1 MPALPGIAALP
12 RRARLTPTDTSA
24 VCGLRAK
31 TAGDEPVK
39 ANGIGPVAQETRG
52 AQQGLPEGASQS
64 DKSAGSRPGHIYAAL
79 DLGTNN
85 CRLLIAKPDAN
96 GFRVLDS
103 FSRTVRLGEGLSQ
116 TGELSEAAITRAID
130 AIRICAVKMR
140 KRGVTSARAIA
151 TEACRT
157 AKNGPAFIKR
167 VAEETGLHFD
177 IIPPAEE
184 ARLAARGVTPLL
196 DRGDSGAI
204 VFDIGGGSTELI
216 WLDLRD
222 RARPPKILRWGSMP
236 LGVVTLAERFPGR
249 LDAPGVYEEMTAE
262 VRSRL
267 KAIPALPQSGNHPAG
282 AFHMLGTSGTVTT
295 IAGIHLGLERYERSK
310 VDGAWL
316 QRDDI
321 LRVIAQLKTM
331 NRDARAA
338 HPCVGPERAELVI
351 PGLAIFESIFS
362 LWTPPRLRV
371 ADRGLREGML
381 LALMEG
387 ANSIEE
393 PRRKRRRRGG
403 RRRGRRFAKANG
415 LQQ

>member
-1 MPALPGIAALP
+1 M
-12 RRARLTPTDTSA
+12 
-24 VCGLRAK
+24 
-31 TAGDEPVK
+31 
-39 ANGIGPVAQETRG
+39 AQGSRG
-52 AQQGLPEGASQS
+52 AQQDGHESPPGDGREGHDAPQS
-64 DKSAGSRPGHIYAAL
+64 GRPGHIYAAL

-85 CRLLIAKPDAN
+85 CRLLIAKPDPS

-116 TGELSEAAITRAID
+116 TGELSDAAMTRAID
-130 AIRICAVKMR
+130 AIRICAAKMR

-151 TEACRT
+151 TQACRT
-157 AKNGPAFIKR
+157 AANGAAFIKR
-167 VAEETGLHFD
+167 VAVETGLHFD

-196 DRGDSGAI
+196 DRNDKGAL

-222 RARPPKILRWGSMP
+222 QGRVPRMLRWGSMP
-236 LGVVTLAERFPGR
+236 LGVVTLAEMFLGR
-249 LDAPGVYEEMTAE
+249 LDDPGTYDAMTAE
-262 VRSRL
+262 VKRRI
-267 KAIPALPQSGNHPAG
+267 AAMPGVPPPGVHPAG

-295 IAGIHLGLERYERSK
+295 IAGIHLGLERYERAK
-310 VDGAWL
+310 VDGTWL
-316 QRDDI
+316 KRDDI
-321 LRVIAQLKTM
+321 LRVIADLKRM
-331 NRDARAA
+331 NREARAG

-362 LWTPPRLRV
+362 TWMPSRLRV

-387 ANSIEE
+387 ADDRGSK
-393 PRRKRRRRGG
+393 RRRRRGG
-403 RRRGRRFAKANG
+403 RRRKRGRRKPNG
-415 LQQ
+415 A

>member
-1 MPALPGIAALP
+1 M
-12 RRARLTPTDTSA
+12 
-24 VCGLRAK
+24 
-31 TAGDEPVK
+31 
-39 ANGIGPVAQETRG
+39 AQGSRG
-52 AQQGLPEGASQS
+52 AQHDGPPGATSEAAVS
-64 DKSAGSRPGHIYAAL
+64 HPDTLRPRPGHIYAAL

-116 TGELSEAAITRAID
+116 SGELSEAAIIRAID

-151 TEACRT
+151 TEACRI
-157 AKNGPAFIKR
+157 ARNGPAFIKR
-167 VAEETGLHFD
+167 VAQETGLHFD

-196 DRGDSGAI
+196 DRGDAGAL

-222 RARPPKILRWGSMP
+222 HAHAPKILRWGSMP
-236 LGVVTLAERFPGR
+236 LGVVTLAEKFLGR
-249 LDAPGVYEEMTAE
+249 LDAPGAYEEMTAE
-262 VRSRL
+262 VRKRL
-267 KAIPALPQSGNHPAG
+267 KTIPGLAPQGSHPAG
-282 AFHMLGTSGTVTT
+282 SFHMLGTSGTVTT
-295 IAGIHLGLERYERSK
+295 IAGIHLKLERYERSK
-310 VDGAWL
+310 VDGTWL
-316 QRDDI
+316 KRDDI
-321 LRVIAQLKTM
+321 LRVIADLKGM
-331 NRDARAA
+331 NREARAA

-351 PGLAIFESIFS
+351 PGLAIFEAIFS

-387 ANSIEE
+387 AEQRE
-393 PRRKRRRRGG
+393 GRQRKRKRRGG
-403 RRRGRRFAKANG
+403 RRHRRFRPKPNG
-415 LQQ
+415 PQS

>member
-1 MPALPGIAALP
+1 MTQG
-12 RRARLTPTDTSA
+12 S
-24 VCGLRAK
+24 
-31 TAGDEPVK
+31 
-39 ANGIGPVAQETRG
+39 RG
-52 AQQGLPEGASQS
+52 AQHDGPPGATSAPVGSS
-64 DKSAGSRPGHIYAAL
+64 DTPGPRPGHIYAAL

-116 TGELSEAAITRAID
+116 SGELSEAAIIRAID

-151 TEACRT
+151 TEACRI

-167 VAEETGLHFD
+167 VAQETGLHFD
-177 IIPPAEE
+177 IIAPAEE

-196 DRGDSGAI
+196 DRGDAGAL

-222 RARPPKILRWGSMP
+222 HAHAPKILRWGSMP
-236 LGVVTLAERFPGR
+236 LGVVTLAEKFPGR
-249 LDAPGVYEEMTAE
+249 LDAPGAYDEMIAE
-262 VRSRL
+262 VKTRLRS
-267 KAIPALPQSGNHPAG
+267 IPGLAPPGSHPAG
-282 AFHMLGTSGTVTT
+282 SFHMLGTSGTVTT
-295 IAGIHLGLERYERSK
+295 IAGIHLKLERYERSK
-310 VDGAWL
+310 VDGTWL
-316 QRDDI
+316 KRDDI
-321 LRVIAQLKTM
+321 VQVIAQLKGL
-331 NRDARAA
+331 NREGRAA

-351 PGLAIFESIFS
+351 PGLAIFEAIFS

-387 ANSIEE
+387 AEE
-393 PRRKRRRRGG
+393 RGERRHKRKRRGG
-403 RRRGRRFAKANG
+403 RRRRRRFRARPNG
-415 LQQ
+415 PQS

>member
-1 MPALPGIAALP
+1 L
-12 RRARLTPTDTSA
+12 
-24 VCGLRAK
+24 
-31 TAGDEPVK
+31 
-39 ANGIGPVAQETRG
+39 ANDARG
-52 AQQGLPEGASQS
+52 AQHDGRERPPPDTREGKHNAPHG
-64 DKSAGSRPGHIYAAL
+64 ARPGHIYAAL

-85 CRLLIAKPDAN
+85 CRLLIAKPEHG

-116 TGELSEAAITRAID
+116 TGELSEAAMGRAIE

-151 TEACRT
+151 TQACRT
-157 AKNGPAFIKR
+157 AANGQAFIKR
-167 VAEETGLHFD
+167 VATETGLHFD

-196 DRGDSGAI
+196 DRTDKGAL

-216 WLDLRD
+216 WLDLREQS
-222 RARPPKILRWGSMP
+222 RLPRMLRWASMP
-236 LGVVTLAERFPGR
+236 LGVVTLAELFLGQ
-249 LDAPGVYEEMTAE
+249 LDAPGTYEAMTQE
-262 VRSRL
+262 VKRRL
-267 KAIPALPQSGNHPAG
+267 AALPGVPPAGVHPAG
-282 AFHMLGTSGTVTT
+282 GFHMLGTSGTVTT

-310 VDGAWL
+310 VDGTWL
-316 QRDDI
+316 KRDDI
-321 LRVIAQLKTM
+321 LRVIAGLKAM
-331 NRDARAA
+331 NREARAA

-362 LWTPPRLRV
+362 TWMPARLRV

-387 ANSIEE
+387 ADTREH
-393 PRRKRRRRGG
+393 RRKRKRRGG
-403 RRRGRRFAKANG
+403 RRRRRFNADGAAR
-415 LQQ
+415 

>member
-1 MPALPGIAALP
+1 M
-12 RRARLTPTDTSA
+12 
-24 VCGLRAK
+24 
-31 TAGDEPVK
+31 
-39 ANGIGPVAQETRG
+39 AQGSRG
-52 AQQGLPEGASQS
+52 AQHDGLPGATSEPGVS
-64 DKSAGSRPGHIYAAL
+64 YPDTPGPRPGHIYAAL

-116 TGELSEAAITRAID
+116 SGELSEAAITRAID

-151 TEACRT
+151 TEACRI

-167 VAEETGLHFD
+167 VAQETGLHFD

-196 DRGDSGAI
+196 DRGDAGAL

-222 RARPPKILRWGSMP
+222 HAHAPKILRWGSMP
-236 LGVVTLAERFPGR
+236 LGVVTLAEKFLGR
-249 LDAPGVYEEMTAE
+249 LDAPGAYDEMIAE
-262 VRSRL
+262 VKTRL
-267 KAIPALPQSGNHPAG
+267 RAIPGLAPPGSHPAG
-282 AFHMLGTSGTVTT
+282 SFHMLGTSGTVTT
-295 IAGIHLGLERYERSK
+295 IAGIHLKLERYERSK
-310 VDGAWL
+310 VDGTWL
-316 QRDDI
+316 KRDDI
-321 LRVIAQLKTM
+321 LRVIAQLKGM
-331 NRDARAA
+331 NREARAA

-351 PGLAIFESIFS
+351 PGLAIFEAIFS

-387 ANSIEE
+387 ADQREG
-393 PRRKRRRRGG
+393 RQRKRKRRGG
-403 RRRGRRFAKANG
+403 RRRRRFRPRPNG
-415 LQQ
+415 PQS

>member
-1 MPALPGIAALP
+1 L
-12 RRARLTPTDTSA
+12 
-24 VCGLRAK
+24 
-31 TAGDEPVK
+31 
-39 ANGIGPVAQETRG
+39 ANDARG
-52 AQQGLPEGASQS
+52 AQQDGRERPPPETREGTHNAPHGA
-64 DKSAGSRPGHIYAAL
+64 RPGHIYAAL

-85 CRLLIAKPDAN
+85 CRLLIAKPEQS

-116 TGELSEAAITRAID
+116 TGELSEAAMARAIE

-151 TEACRT
+151 TQACRT
-157 AKNGPAFIKR
+157 ATNGQAFVKR
-167 VAEETGLHFD
+167 VAAETGLHFD

-196 DRGDSGAI
+196 DRADKGAL

-216 WLDLRD
+216 WLDLREQS
-222 RARPPKILRWGSMP
+222 RLPRMLRWASMP
-236 LGVVTLAERFPGR
+236 LGVVTLAELFLGQ
-249 LDAPGVYEEMTAE
+249 LDAPGTYEAMTRE
-262 VRSRL
+262 VKQRL
-267 KAIPALPQSGNHPAG
+267 AALPGVPPAGVHPAG

-295 IAGIHLGLERYERSK
+295 IAGIHLGLERYERSR
-310 VDGAWL
+310 VDGTWL
-316 QRDDI
+316 KRDDI
-321 LRVIAQLKTM
+321 LRVIAGLKGM
-331 NRDARAA
+331 NREARAA

-362 LWTPPRLRV
+362 TWMPARLRV

-387 ANSIEE
+387 ADTREQ
-393 PRRKRRRRGG
+393 RRKRKRRGG
-403 RRRGRRFAKANG
+403 RRRRRRFNANG
-415 LQQ
+415 TR

>member
-1 MPALPGIAALP
+1 MAH
-12 RRARLTPTDTSA
+12 D
-24 VCGLRAK
+24 
-31 TAGDEPVK
+31 
-39 ANGIGPVAQETRG
+39 TRG
-52 AQQGLPEGASQS
+52 AQQDGPPKGTTPAGAGYPNT
-64 DKSAGSRPGHIYAAL
+64 AGPRPGHIYAAL

-85 CRLLIAKPDAN
+85 CRLLIAKPDAAS
-96 GFRVLDS
+96 FRVLDS

-116 TGELSEAAITRAID
+116 TGELSEAAIGRAID

-151 TEACRT
+151 TQACRT
-157 AKNGPAFIKR
+157 ARNGPDFIKR
-167 VAEETGLHFD
+167 VALETGLHFD

-184 ARLAARGVTPLL
+184 ARLAVRGVTPLL
-196 DRGDSGAI
+196 DRADAGAL

-222 RARPPKILRWGSMP
+222 RQRGPKILRWGSMP
-236 LGVVTLAERFPGR
+236 LGVVTLAERFTGR
-249 LDAPGVYEEMTAE
+249 LDAPGAYDEMIAE
-262 VRSRL
+262 VKTRL
-267 KAIPALPQSGNHPAG
+267 AAIPGLAPHGNHPAG

-310 VDGAWL
+310 VDGTWL
-316 QRDDI
+316 KRDDI

-331 NRDARAA
+331 NREARAA
-338 HPCVGPERAELVI
+338 HPCVGPERTELVI
-351 PGLAIFESIFS
+351 PGLAIFEAIFS

-387 ANSIEE
+387 ADAEGDRKN
-393 PRRKRRRRGG
+393 RRKRRGGRKRRRRFRAQKPTGP
-403 RRRGRRFAKANG
+403 
-415 LQQ
+415 QS